1 MNTGR
6 TTALKRFARLETT
19 GLWRPAAD
27 AQRREVVV
35 SFGEATVM
43 IADGAGRPLTHW
55 SLPAVERLNPGAMPA
70 LYAPDSD
77 ASETLELDDMLMI
90 EALEQVRGAVAA
102 AQPHPGFLRRGGIW
116 AVLGALALAALFWAP
131 GALKRQ
137 TLLLVPEAT
146 RQEIGATLLGLIQR
160 ETGPACREPMG
171 LAALDRLMARLYGEG
186 SGLAAVV
193 LPGAMPAP
201 VRLPGGLVAV
211 PRSAVAATDDP
222 YVLAGAVVA
231 AMAATG
237 DGDPLQPVLDAAG
250 LRATLTLLATGTLPA
265 APLEPLAHRLI
276 AGTPPPGDPA
286 ALAAAFDAA
295 RLPIGPWAQAQG
307 LADPGGAAA
316 GDAPPVM
323 SDSDWVALQNIC
335 TE

>member
-1 MNTGR
+1 MTTGR
-6 TTALKRFARLETT
+6 TTALTRFARLETT
-19 GLWRPAAD
+19 GLWRPSAD

-55 SLPAVERLNPGAMPA
+55 SLPAIARLNPGAMPA
-70 LYAPDSD
+70 LYAPDAEGD
-77 ASETLELDDMLMI
+77 EVLELDDALMI
-90 EALEQVRGAVAA
+90 EALEKVRGAVVA

-116 AVLGALALAALFWAP
+116 AVLAALALAAVFWAP
-131 GALKRQ
+131 GALRRQ
-137 TLLLVPEAT
+137 VLVLVPEAT

-160 ETGPACREPMG
+160 ETGPACREPLG

-193 LPGAMPAP
+193 LPGALPAP
-201 VRLPGGLVAV
+201 VHLPGGLVAV

-222 YVLAGAVVA
+222 YVLAGAIVA
-231 AMAATG
+231 AMAASG
-237 DGDPLQPVLDAAG
+237 DRDPLLPVLDAAG

-265 APLEPLAHRLI
+265 APLEPLAHRMI
-276 AGTPPPGDPA
+276 AGSPA
-286 ALAAAFDAA
+286 LPDAERLEAAFAAAN
-295 RLPIGPWAQAQG
+295 LPAGPWAQAQG
-307 LADPGGAAA
+307 IDGLAAPATDAA
-316 GDAPPVM
+316 PVM
-323 SDSDWVALQNIC
+323 SDADWVALQNIC